1 MARRVDDETDLFD
14 QSACFECPPRRR
26 VPESGERLEI
36 QVESLKEEVEMLR
49 RCLRESLDLQ
59 RGIIDRCTE
68 NFQVPASCQ
77 LPSQVR
83 PVASSTPHAQAPTD
97 QIKGAR
103 SFGVEMNARTE
114 SALGLAQSSLDLN
127 NATRTLAS
135 VLHQSRLE
143 PPVFGNDGKIQ
154 PDDWLILVDAYRT
167 SLGVSDA
174 QILLE
179 LPRFLAKEPR
189 KWFTVLSSH
198 VTSWKQFC
206 TLFKTVFLPA
216 DNQERVWRGILDRV
230 QAQGEPFPTFVAHL
244 LSEFKKLKSPPPE
257 QEQIDL
263 ICKHALERYRVALYG
278 ARITSVIDLLMC
290 AHELHSALGPD
301 SRDEP
306 VLQKSKP
313 RRETYCFKCSAP
325 GFTSRNCPNCNFA
338 QQTVPFPAADKQ
350 TSPVSNEPRDPEE
363 DTKAMPYEDRE
374 EQKHNSVR
382 QKVNFRGGRT
392 FHRGNPP
399 SRR

>member
-1 MARRVDDETDLFD
+1 
-14 QSACFECPPRRR
+14 
-26 VPESGERLEI
+26 
-36 QVESLKEEVEMLR
+36 MLR
-49 RCLRESLDLQ
+49 RCLSESLDLQ

-68 NFQVPASCQ
+68 NLHVPDSYQV
-77 LPSQVR
+77 PSQVR
-83 PVASSTPHAQAPTD
+83 PVASSTPHAQAPAGHL
-97 QIKGAR
+97 QGPW
-103 SFGVEMNARTE
+103 SCEVEMNVRNENAF
-114 SALGLAQSSLDLN
+114 GLAQSSHDLN

-143 PPVFGNDGKIQ
+143 PPVFENDEKIQ

-167 SLGVSDA
+167 SLALNDA

-189 KWFTVLSSH
+189 KWFAVLSSH
-198 VTSWKQFC
+198 VTSWTQFC

-216 DNQERVWRGILDRV
+216 DIQERVWRGILDRV
-230 QAQGEPFPTFVAHL
+230 QAQGEPFPTFVAHM

-278 ARITSVIDLLMC
+278 ARITSVIDLVMC
-290 AHELHSALGPD
+290 AHELHSALGPA
-301 SRDEP
+301 SRNEP
-306 VLQKSKP
+306 VLPKSKNKQEP
-313 RRETYCFKCSAP
+313 YCFRCSAP
-325 GFTSRNCPNCNFA
+325 GFTSRNCPNCNFT
-338 QQTVPFPAADKQ
+338 QQTVSFTARDIR
-350 TSPVSNEPRDPEE
+350 TSPGSNEPQSAEE
-363 DTKAMPYEDRE
+363 DTQARTYENRE

-382 QKVNFRGGRT
+382 QKVNFKGGRT